1 MLRKDRSH
9 ILWFDEITKE
19 DIPLVGGKNANLGE
33 LYQNVTKSTHELFA
47 KEKIKVPFGFAVTTY
62 AYKYFIKKN
71 VLSDKI
77 RLALKG
83 LDTHNIKQLQET
95 GSKIRQLILSSPFP
109 KEIEDEIKDAY
120 SKLAKIEKKSIEKL
134 DVAVRSSAT
143 AEDLPNASFAG
154 QQETYLNIRGE
165 EALLDSIKKAFASLF
180 TDRAISYRVDHNFD
194 HFKIALSV
202 CVQNMVRSDIGSS
215 GVMFTLHTES
225 GFPDVILINGA
236 WGLGEFV
243 VGGIITPDEFM
254 VFKPALKKGY
264 RPIISKKLGNK
275 FKKLVYGKKGKSATQ
290 EVRVPNKDQQKYV
303 LSDDLILQL
312 ARWGVMIEEHYKK
325 PMDIEWALDGITKE
339 LYIVQARPETV
350 QARKDN
356 KVLENYILLEKGKVI
371 TQGSAVGKK
380 IGQGKA
386 HIIHDKKQLSTFKK
400 GEVLIAEITD
410 PDWEPIMKMAKA
422 IVTNAG
428 GRTSHA
434 AIVCRELGI
443 PAIVGT
449 GDATK
454 VIKDG
459 QEITISCV
467 EGSDGTVYEGLLPFK
482 IEKIDLT
489 NLAVPQTEI
498 KMIIANPELAF
509 NYSFLPHKGV
519 GLVRQ
524 EFIISNYIKIH
535 PNALIHFD
543 KLKSKKI
550 KKQINEMTKGYPD
563 KLSYYVDKLAYG
575 IATIAAAFYPHDVL
589 LRFSDLKSNE
599 YIGLIGGSEFEPNEE
614 NPMLGWRGASR
625 YTDPKYSK
633 AFALECQA
641 IKRVRN
647 EMGLYNLQVMV
658 PFCRT
663 PEEGKTVLAEIE
675 KNGLV
680 RGNNKKNGKNGKN
693 GKKKLLDENLHVW
706 VMAEVPSNILLVD
719 EFSKIFD
726 GFSIGSNDLTQL
738 TMGLDRDSGLVSY
751 IANENNQAVHMLVK
765 HLIRK
770 AHKNGL
776 PVGICG
782 QGPSDFPEF
791 AEFLVREGVD
801 SMSLS
806 PDSILPTTQRVSTLE
821 LDISNKKKVKI
832 NKRESMLEIGSIE
845 IL

>member
-1 MLRKDRSH
+1 MLRKDKSH

-33 LYQNVTKSTHELFA
+33 LFQNVTKSTSGLFPD
-47 KEKIKVPFGFAVTTY
+47 EKIKVPYGFAVTTY

-71 VLSDKI
+71 VLSEKI
-77 RLALKG
+77 RKTLNG
-83 LDTHNIKQLQET
+83 LDTHD
-95 GSKIRQLILSSPFP
+95 IRQLQKIGSTIRSLVIASPFP
-109 KEIEDEIKDAY
+109 KDLEEEIREAY
-120 SKLAKIEKKSIEKL
+120 RKLAKKESKSVSSL

-165 EALLDSIKKAFASLF
+165 EALLDSIRRAFASLF

-194 HFKIALSV
+194 HFKLALSV

-215 GVMFTLHTES
+215 GVLFTLHTES
-225 GFPDVILINGA
+225 GFPDVILINGS

-243 VGGIITPDEFM
+243 VGGVITPDEFM
-254 VFKPALKKGY
+254 VFKPALKKGF
-264 RPIISKKLGNK
+264 RPIICKKLGNK
-275 FKKLVYGKKGKSATQ
+275 FKKLVYGETGKTATR
-290 EVRVPNKDQQKYV
+290 EVPVTAQDQQKFV

-325 PMDIEWALDGITKE
+325 PMDIEWAVDGNTQE

-356 KVLENYILLEKGKVI
+356 KILENYILLEKGKVV
-371 TQGSAVGKK
+371 TQGAAVGKK
-380 IGQGKA
+380 IGQGQA
-386 HIIHDKKQLSTFKK
+386 RIISDKNQLGNFKK
-400 GEVLIAEITD
+400 GEVLVAEITD
-410 PDWEPIMKMAKA
+410 PDWEPVMKMAKA

-454 VIKDG
+454 VIKNG
-459 QEITISCV
+459 QEITVSCV
-467 EGSDGTVYEGLLPFK
+467 EGGDGTVYEGLLPFK
-482 IEKIDLT
+482 VEKIDLT
-489 NLAVPQTEI
+489 NLAVPKTEI

-509 NYSFLPHKGV
+509 NYSFLPNKGV

-543 KLKSKKI
+543 KLKDAKV
-550 KKQINEMTKGYPD
+550 KKQIDEITKGYPD
-563 KLSYYVDKLAYG
+563 KTSYYVDKLAYG
-575 IATIAAAFYPHDVL
+575 IATIAAAFYPNNVL

-599 YIGLIGGSEFEPNEE
+599 YCGLIGGSEFEPCEE

-625 YTDPKYSK
+625 YTDPKYQQ

-641 IKRVRN
+641 IKRVRK
-647 EMGLYNLQVMV
+647 EMGLFNLSVMV

-663 PEEGKTVLAEIE
+663 PDEGRMVMAEIE
-675 KNGLV
+675 KNGLEHKV
-680 RGNNKKNGKNGKN
+680 KAGD
-693 GKKKLLDENLHVW
+693 KKKMLLNEDLKVW

-751 IANENNQAVHMLVK
+751 IANENNEAVKMLIK
-765 HLIRK
+765 DLIKK

-776 PVGICG
+776 RVGICG

-791 AEFLVREGVD
+791 AEFLVREGID
-801 SMSLS
+801 SISLS
-806 PDSILPTTQRVSTLE
+806 PDSILPTTQRVSELE
-821 LDISNKKKVKI
+821 KSLKKI
-832 NKRESMLEIGSIE
+832 R
-845 IL
+845 

>member
-1 MLRKDRSH
+1 MLHKDKSH

-33 LYQNVTKSTHELFA
+33 LYQNVTKSTHGLFP
-47 KEKIKVPFGFAVTTY
+47 KEKIKVPYGFAVTTH

-77 RLALKG
+77 RQALKG
-83 LDTHNIKQLQET
+83 LDTHNIKQLQKI
-95 GSKIRQLILSSPFP
+95 GSTIRSLIISAPLP
-109 KEIEDEIKDAY
+109 EDLEKDVRKAY
-120 SKLAKIEKKSIEKL
+120 RKLAKMEKKNVKSL

-165 EALLDSIKKAFASLF
+165 EALLNSIRKAFASLF

-225 GFPDVILINGA
+225 GFPDVILINGS

-254 VFKPALKKGY
+254 VFKPTLKKGFS
-264 RPIISKKLGNK
+264 PIISKKLGNK
-275 FKKLVYGKKGKSATQ
+275 FKKLAYGKKGEKATM
-290 EVRVPNKDQQKYV
+290 EVKVSKRDQQKYV
-303 LSDDLILQL
+303 LSDEMILQL

-325 PMDIEWALDGITKE
+325 PMDIEWAVDGLTKE

-356 KVLENYILLEKGKVI
+356 KIMENYILLEKGKVL
-371 TQGSAVGKK
+371 TLGSAVGKK

-386 HIIHDKKQLSTFKK
+386 RIIKDKKELGSFKK
-400 GEVLIAEITD
+400 GEVLVAEITD
-410 PDWEPIMKMAKA
+410 PDWEPVMKIAKA

-443 PAIVGT
+443 PAVVGT
-449 GDATK
+449 GNADK

-459 QEITISCV
+459 QEITVSCV

-482 IEKIDLT
+482 VEKIDLT
-489 NLAVPQTEI
+489 NLAVPKTEI

-509 NYSFLPHKGV
+509 NYSFLPNKGV

-535 PNALIHFD
+535 PNALIHYD
-543 KLKSKKI
+543 KLKSKKV
-550 KKQINEMTKGYPD
+550 KKLIDEITKGYPD

-575 IATIAAAFYPHDVL
+575 IATIASAFYPNDVL

-599 YIGLIGGSEFEPNEE
+599 YNGLIGGNEFEPCEE

-625 YTDPKYSK
+625 YTDPKYTK

-663 PEEGKTVLAEIE
+663 PEEGKLVMAEIE
-675 KNGLV
+675 KNGLE
-680 RGNNKKNGKNGKN
+680 RGKNKKSNGKN
-693 GKKKLLDENLHVW
+693 GKKKQLSEDLHVW

-751 IANENNQAVHMLVK
+751 IANENNPAIHMMVK

-791 AEFLVREGVD
+791 AEFLVREGIN
-801 SMSLS
+801 SISLS
-806 PDSILPTTQRVSTLE
+806 PDSILRTTQSISSLE
-821 LDISNKKKVKI
+821 LNLGKKI
-832 NKRESMLEIGSIE
+832 ES
-845 IL
+845 